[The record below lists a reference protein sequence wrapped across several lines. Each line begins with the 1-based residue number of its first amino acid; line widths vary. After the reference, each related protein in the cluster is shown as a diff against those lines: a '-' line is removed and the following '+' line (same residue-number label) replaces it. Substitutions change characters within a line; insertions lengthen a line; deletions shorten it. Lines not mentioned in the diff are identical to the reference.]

1 MSEKTQTTTITTTKL
16 PDIDTSFRLFD
27 FNIFDE
33 KREENNHDGDDG
45 DDGDDGNDGDYG
57 DGIAEKKYKKD
68 EKFTTIQMFGLNEK
82 GETCA
87 IFVRDYSPFFYIK
100 VGDEWTIP
108 QKSAFVSHLKDK
120 LGKYYQDSILDFE
133 SKLIKRKKLYGFD
146 AGKEHKFVLIKFK
159 NIATMNKVKNMWF
172 QMKKG
177 KQMLRRDGYYYSNT
191 KTEIYEANIPP
202 ILRFFHIHDISPSG
216 WIGFHSKHIKQVR
229 GGLKTTTCTYEYEIE
244 SKYIVPLNSK
254 ETIVPYKI
262 CSFDIEASS
271 SHGDFPIPVK
281 TYKKLATNMVD
292 ICGAVLRNMDGVGE
306 NRSDAN
312 AEAVRYERIEKLL
325 KKIVYTAFDHE
336 KDPHAD
342 VDRIYTKIKVGESR
356 LATLFGVWISY
367 HIPDIQ
373 SSENLQDLNT
383 IEKMFEKMSENANQG
398 DADGGDDAGDDDA
411 EGDDGDDG
419 NANDYEEDIVEVEA
433 TEMDEGEDFQDG
445 ADDNDDDDEADK
457 LMRVYAGNG
466 SAAPKKTSTPKS
478 APKTT
483 KKPKEQTPKEI
494 PKETPVHLLL
504 STSDKMDRETKINML
519 NVSLQEIFPPV
530 EGDKVTF
537 IGSTFLTYGNK
548 RPYLNHCIVLDTCD
562 TLKDE
567 VANSE
572 IQTCKTERE
581 LLLAW
586 TQIIQ
591 RENPDIIIGY
601 NIFGFDYEFMFRRS
615 LENSCETEFLAL
627 SRNKGEFCGTRD
639 YKTGKIGIK
648 ESSIVI
654 ASGQHDLRYIDMTG
668 RLQVDLYNY
677 FRRDF
682 NLTSYKLDYCAGY
695 FIGDGVKKIEHLPSG
710 NTKVTTS
717 NMMGLENGNY
727 IHFEES
733 SHSTDMYKEGEKFKV
748 LNVNPEER
756 SFEIEGRE
764 MPDMTKSVRWGLAK
778 DDVTPQDIFRM
789 TNEGPKERA
798 IIAKYC
804 IQDCNLVHHL
814 MNKIDVLTGYIEM
827 SKICSVPISFLVL
840 RGQSIKLTSF
850 IAKKCREKRTLMPV
864 LERSFGNESYEG
876 AICLPP
882 KCNLY
887 LDNPVACLDYS
898 SLYPSSMISE
908 NLSHD
913 SKVWTKEFDLA
924 GQLVRETGV
933 KDPSGNY
940 IYDNLSGYEY
950 VDVTYD
956 TYKWVPNSRGKAIKT
971 LNGKKI
977 CRFAQPKDGVKA
989 IMPDVLEELLAA
1001 RKATRKL
1008 AEATEDPFMANILD
1022 KRQLGYKVTANSLY
1036 GQCGAKTSTF
1046 YDVDI
1051 AASTTATGRK
1061 LLTYG
1066 KRVVEEVYGDAKV
1079 ESKKFGFVNTKAEYI
1094 YGDSVANYTPIYV
1107 RHTGQ
1112 EINIIQID
1120 ELAKRYGDENG
1131 WVYSKEEGK
1140 EGKEYCEMIPSMN
1153 IETWS
1158 DKGWTKLH
1166 RIIRH
1171 RLAPHKKMIRVLTHT
1186 GLVDV
1191 TDDHSLV
1198 DINGNEIS
1206 PKDVVCGTSLLH
1218 NKLPT
1223 KNDTHCVS
1231 NITIQEAQVMGFFF
1245 GDGSCGMYN
1254 CTSGKKKSWA
1264 LNNASLDMVDK
1275 YVTLCSMSYP
1285 NFKWKYLD
1293 TLESSGVYKIV
1304 PTSNKY
1310 GEIARFVEKYRKLMY
1325 NNKSKVIPNEIL
1337 FNTEEIRM
1345 AFWKGMYDAD
1355 GDKNINGCIRIDQK
1369 NQISAS
1375 HICWLA
1381 QSLGWNTSLNIRND
1395 KENIYRVTMT
1405 KLKQRK
1411 PETEV
1416 KKIHEISY
1424 PENEFV
1430 YDLTTENHHFAAGV
1444 GNMIVHNTDSVF
1456 FTFNLAT
1463 PDGTPIRGK
1472 DALEITIEFAKE
1484 VGHLATQFLKQPH
1497 AWVYEKTLMPFCLL
1511 SKKRYIGMLYEDK
1524 PEKPKRKSMGIVLK
1538 RRDNAPIVKDIYGG
1552 VIDILMKEQNV
1563 ETAIQFLRSS
1573 LQNLVDEKVP
1583 IDKLII
1589 SKSLRSGYKNPAQI
1603 AHKVLADRMGKRDP
1617 GNKPN
1622 VGDRIPFVY
1631 IQNPDKKALQG
1642 ERIEHPDYIMA
1653 NKIKPNYAFYITNQ
1667 IMKPLQQVFALVLEN
1682 IPSYKRH
1689 VPALRRSIETWN
1701 DKLLDGEDEEKIK
1714 KKITDLRNKEVKK
1727 ILFDDYL
1734 IEIDNA
1740 SKKNQSIMNFF
1751 KKNKNS

>member
-1 MSEKTQTTTITTTKL
+1 MTSTSEKEPTPTPPKY
-16 PDIDTSFRLFD
+16 DTSFRLLD

-33 KREENNHDGDDG
+33 KREKEEDADNEEEHERRNEEDDN
-45 DDGDDGNDGDYG
+45 DDHRG
-57 DGIAEKKYKKD
+57 EKKYKKD
-68 EKFTTIQMFGLNEK
+68 ERFTTIQMFGLNEK

-87 IFVRDYSPFFYIK
+87 IFVRDYQPFFYIK

-108 QKSAFVSHLKDK
+108 QKGAFITHLKEK
-120 LGKYYQDSILDFE
+120 LGKFYENSILDAD
-133 SKLIKRKKLYGFD
+133 SKLIRRKKLYGFD
-146 AGKEHKFVLIKFK
+146 GGKEHKFILIKFK
-159 NIATMNKVKNMWF
+159 NVATMNKVKNMWF
-172 QMKKG
+172 KNKGG
-177 KQMLRRDGYYYSNT
+177 KQILKKEGYIYFNT
-191 KTEIYEANIPP
+191 RTEIYEANIPP
-202 ILRFFHIHDISPSG
+202 VLRFFHVHDISPSG
-216 WIGFHSKHIKQVR
+216 WIGFDMKKAKQIR
-229 GGLKTTTCTYEYEIE
+229 GAVKTTTCNYEYEIA
-244 SKYIVPLNSK
+244 SSDIVPLNDK

-271 SHGDFPIPVK
+271 SHGDFPIPIK
-281 TYKKLATNMVD
+281 TYKKLATNIVD
-292 ICGAVLRNMDGVGE
+292 VCDAICRKSGVTTP
-306 NRSDAN
+306 
-312 AEAVRYERIEKLL
+312 AEAMDYITPALL
-325 KKIVYTAFDHE
+325 KQLIYTAFGHGQ
-336 KDPHAD
+336 PAHPD
-342 VDRIYTKIKVGESR
+342 VDRIYTKIKLSEQR
-356 LATLFGVWISY
+356 LATLFDVWVSL
-367 HIPDIQ
+367 HIPDLKMNEALKE
-373 SSENLQDLNT
+373 SNT
-383 IEKMFEKMSENANQG
+383 IEKMFEKVAENNKAAEEDGG
-398 DADGGDDAGDDDA
+398 DAEDGDGGDDGDNDNDA
-411 EGDDGDDG
+411 QEQYVDV
-419 NANDYEEDIVEVEA
+419 DIVENE
-433 TEMDEGEDFQDG
+433 
-445 ADDNDDDDEADK
+445 NDDDDYHGEDEEQGEDKEAHR
-457 LMRVYAGNG
+457 LMMAYAGISPA
-466 SAAPKKTSTPKS
+466 SASTSSTKPKKAT
-478 APKTT
+478 KTT
-483 KKPKEQTPKEI
+483 KATKPSPVQR
-494 PKETPVHLLL
+494 ETVIHLIT
-504 STSDKMDRETKINML
+504 STLDKIDRETKINKL
-519 NVSLQEIFPPV
+519 NLSLQEIFPQV

-537 IGSTFLTYGNK
+537 IGSTFLTYGEK

-562 TLKDE
+562 ALTNE

-586 TQIIQ
+586 TDIIQ

-601 NIFGFDYEFMFRRS
+601 NICGFDFEFMFRRS
-615 LENSCETEFLAL
+615 LENSCETEFLKL
-627 SRNKGEFCGTRD
+627 SRNKGEFCGARD
-639 YKTGKIGIK
+639 YTTGKICIK

-654 ASGQHDLRYIDMTG
+654 ASGQHDLRYIEMKG

-695 FIGDGVKKIEHLPSG
+695 FIGDGVKKFEHLPTG
-710 NTKVTTS
+710 NTKVLSS
-717 NMMGLENGNY
+717 NLMGLENGNY
-727 IHFEES
+727 VHFEES
-733 SHSTDMYKEGEKFKV
+733 SHSTDTYKDGAKFKV
-748 LNVNPEER
+748 MCVNAADK
-756 SFEIEGRE
+756 SFEIEGHE
-764 MPDMTKSVRWGLAK
+764 SPDMTKSVRWGLAK

-789 TNEGPKERA
+789 TNEGPAERA

-814 MNKIDVLTGYIEM
+814 MNKIDVMTGYIEM
-827 SKICSVPISFLVL
+827 AKICSVPISFLVL

-864 LERSFGNESYEG
+864 IERSFGNESYEG

-913 SKVWTKEFDLA
+913 SKVWTKEFDMA

-933 KDPSGNY
+933 KDASGNY
-940 IYDNLSGYEY
+940 IFDNMDGYEY

-956 TYKWVPNSRGKAIKT
+956 TYKWIPNQRGRAIKT
-971 LNGKKI
+971 LNGTKI

-989 IMPDVLEELLAA
+989 IMPTVLEELLAA

-1066 KRVVEEVYGDAKV
+1066 KRIVEEVYGDAKV

-1094 YGDSVANYTPIYV
+1094 YGDSVANYTPIYI
-1107 RHTGQ
+1107 RENGGQ
-1112 EINIIQID
+1112 MNIIKID
-1120 ELAKRYGDENG
+1120 ELVELYGDKAG
-1131 WVYSKEEGK
+1131 WIYSKEEGK
-1140 EGKEYCEMIPSMN
+1140 EGKEYCEMIPSSN

-1171 RLAPHKKMIRVLTHT
+1171 RLAPHKKMMRVLTHT

-1198 DINGNEIS
+1198 DINGKEIS
-1206 PKDVVCGTSLLH
+1206 PKDVVKNKTELLHFEHDTYKHRNDVRINMGNKVCVPESQYKAAIQWDKLNRFHGHTLSLDYNIEDGTSSYIIKISKDGKNSQQ
-1218 NKLPT
+1218 NKNL
-1223 KNDTHCVS
+1223 
-1231 NITIQEAQVMGFFF
+1231 
-1245 GDGSCGMYN
+1245 
-1254 CTSGKKKSWA
+1254 
-1264 LNNASLDMVDK
+1264 
-1275 YVTLCSMSYP
+1275 
-1285 NFKWKYLD
+1285 
-1293 TLESSGVYKIV
+1293 
-1304 PTSNKY
+1304 
-1310 GEIARFVEKYRKLMY
+1310 
-1325 NNKSKVIPNEIL
+1325 
-1337 FNTEEIRM
+1337 
-1345 AFWKGMYDAD
+1345 
-1355 GDKNINGCIRIDQK
+1355 
-1369 NQISAS
+1369 
-1375 HICWLA
+1375 
-1381 QSLGWNTSLNIRND
+1381 
-1395 KENIYRVTMT
+1395 
-1405 KLKQRK
+1405 
-1411 PETEV
+1411 V

-1424 PENEFV
+1424 PTDEYV
-1430 YDLTTENHHFAAGV
+1430 YDLTTENHHFAAGI

-1463 PDGTPIRGK
+1463 SDGTPIRGK

-1484 VGHLATQFLKQPH
+1484 VGNLATKFLKSPH

-1563 ETAIQFLRSS
+1563 ETAIKFLKTS
-1573 LQNLVDEKVP
+1573 LQNLVDEKVSM
-1583 IDKLII
+1583 DKLII

-1617 GNKPN
+1617 GNKPS

-1642 ERIEHPDYIMA
+1642 ERIEHPDFILA

-1667 IMKPLQQVFALVLEN
+1667 IMKPIQQVFALVLEN
-1682 IPSYKRH
+1682 IPSYKRQ
-1689 VPALRRSIETWN
+1689 VPGLKRTIDGWV
-1701 DKLLDGEDEEKIK
+1701 DKLKDESSDEKIR
-1714 KKITDLRNKEVKK
+1714 KKIADIRNKEVKK
-1727 ILFDDYL
+1727 ILFDEYL

-1740 SKKNQSIMNFF
+1740 TKGNQNIMSFF
-1751 KKNKNS
+1751 KKMQ

>member
-1 MSEKTQTTTITTTKL
+1 MVYINRTTIKVHNHYAANKNTMSTSDQTQSTTTIPKY
-16 PDIDTSFRLFD
+16 DTSFRLLD

-33 KREENNHDGDDG
+33 KREQEEDADTGADNEEESRRRNEDGGDDDDG
-45 DDGDDGNDGDYG
+45 DGANNGK
-57 DGIAEKKYKKD
+57 KKYKKD

-87 IFVRDYSPFFYIK
+87 IFVRDYQPFFYIK
-100 VGDEWTIP
+100 VGDEWSIP
-108 QKSAFVSHLKDK
+108 QKGAFISHLKEK
-120 LGKYYQDSILDFE
+120 VGRFYENSILDVE
-133 SKLIKRKKLYGFD
+133 SKLIRRKKLYGFD
-146 AGKEHKFVLIKFK
+146 GGKEHKFILIKFK
-159 NIATMNKVKNMWF
+159 NVATMNKVKNMWF
-172 QMKKG
+172 KNGKDG
-177 KQMLRRDGYYYSNT
+177 KQVLKRDGYPYFNT
-191 KTEIYEANIPP
+191 RTEIYESNIPP
-202 ILRFFHIHDISPSG
+202 ILRFFHVHDISPSG
-216 WIGFHSKHIKQVR
+216 WIGFEAKKAKQTR
-229 GGLKTTTCTYEYEIE
+229 GTLKTTTCTYEYEI
-244 SKYIVPLNSK
+244 SSTDIVPLNTK

-271 SHGDFPIPVK
+271 SHGDFPIPIK
-281 TYKKLATNMVD
+281 TYKKLATNIIDVCD
-292 ICGAVLRNMDGVGE
+292 AICRNAGVT
-306 NRSDAN
+306 SST
-312 AEAVRYERIEKLL
+312 EAMEHITPALL
-325 KKIVYTAFDHE
+325 KQLVYTAFGYGTPAHPDI
-336 KDPHAD
+336 
-342 VDRIYTKIKVGESR
+342 DRIYTKIKVSEQR
-356 LATLFGVWISY
+356 LATLFDVWVSF
-367 HIPDIQ
+367 HIPDIKMNEALNE
-373 SSENLQDLNT
+373 SNT
-383 IEKMFEKMSENANQG
+383 IEKMFEKIAESNKAHDEDDNGEDA
-398 DADGGDDAGDDDA
+398 DADGEDADIDIEEEYVDI
-411 EGDDGDDG
+411 EEKEDEEEEEEDKS
-419 NANDYEEDIVEVEA
+419 ANDL
-433 TEMDEGEDFQDG
+433 
-445 ADDNDDDDEADK
+445 
-457 LMRVYAGNG
+457 LMAYAGIK
-466 SAAPKKTSTPKS
+466 STKTEKT
-478 APKTT
+478 KTT
-483 KKPKEQTPKEI
+483 KATPLPPI
-494 PKETPVHLLL
+494 QKETVIHLI
-504 STSDKMDRETKINML
+504 TSPLDKIDRETKINKL
-519 NVSLQEIFPPV
+519 NISLQEILFPPV

-537 IGSTFLTYGNK
+537 IGSTFLTYGEK

-586 TQIIQ
+586 TDIIQ

-601 NIFGFDYEFMFRRS
+601 NICGFDFEFMFRRS
-615 LENSCETEFLAL
+615 LENSCENEFLKL
-627 SRNKGEFCGTRD
+627 SRNKGEFCGSRD
-639 YKTGKIGIK
+639 YNTGKIGIK

-654 ASGQHDLRYIDMTG
+654 ASGQHDLRYIEMKG
-668 RLQVDLYNY
+668 RLQIDLYNY

-695 FIGDGVKKIEHLPSG
+695 FIGDGVKKLEHLPSG
-710 NTKVTTS
+710 NTKIVSS
-717 NMMGLENGNY
+717 NLMGLENGNY

-733 SHSTDMYKEGEKFKV
+733 SHSTDTYKDGAKFKV
-748 LNVNPEER
+748 ANVNLAER
-756 SFEIEGRE
+756 TFEIEGHE

-789 TNEGPKERA
+789 TNEGPAERA

-814 MNKIDVLTGYIEM
+814 MNKIDVMTGYIEM
-827 SKICSVPISFLVL
+827 AKICSVPISFLVL

-864 LERSFGNESYEG
+864 IERSFGNESYEG

-924 GQLVRETGV
+924 GQLVRETGI

-940 IYDNLSGYEY
+940 IFDNMDGYEY

-956 TYKWVPNSRGKAIKT
+956 TYKWVPNQRGRAIKT
-971 LNGKKI
+971 LNGTKI
-977 CRFAQPKDGVKA
+977 CRFAQPKDGIKA
-989 IMPDVLEELLAA
+989 IMPTVLEELLAA

-1008 AEATEDPFMANILD
+1008 AEATDDPFMANILD

-1066 KRVVEEVYGDAKV
+1066 KRIVEEVYGDAKV

-1094 YGDSVANYTPIYV
+1094 YGDSVANYTPIYI
-1107 RHTGQ
+1107 RSNAGQ
-1112 EINIIQID
+1112 MNIIKID
-1120 ELAKRYGDENG
+1120 ELAQLYGDKNG

-1158 DKGWTKLH
+1158 DKGWTKLN

-1206 PKDVVCGTSLLH
+1206 PNDVVKNKTELLH
-1218 NKLPT
+1218 FEH
-1223 KNDTHCVS
+1223 DTYKHPDNVRI
-1231 NITIQEAQVMGFFF
+1231 NIGAKV
-1245 GDGSCGMYN
+1245 
-1254 CTSGKKKSWA
+1254 
-1264 LNNASLDMVDK
+1264 V
-1275 YVTLCSMSYP
+1275 
-1285 NFKWKYLD
+1285 
-1293 TLESSGVYKIV
+1293 V
-1304 PTSNKY
+1304 PTSQYKAALKWDELSRFHRHTLSLDYNIEDETSNYVIKVAKNANHETNKN
-1310 GEIARFVEKYRKLMY
+1310 L
-1325 NNKSKVIPNEIL
+1325 
-1337 FNTEEIRM
+1337 
-1345 AFWKGMYDAD
+1345 
-1355 GDKNINGCIRIDQK
+1355 
-1369 NQISAS
+1369 
-1375 HICWLA
+1375 
-1381 QSLGWNTSLNIRND
+1381 
-1395 KENIYRVTMT
+1395 
-1405 KLKQRK
+1405 
-1411 PETEV
+1411 V

-1424 PENEFV
+1424 PDGEYV
-1430 YDLTTENHHFAAGV
+1430 YDLTTENHHFAAGI
-1444 GNMIVHNTDSVF
+1444 GNIIVHNTDSVF

-1463 PDGTPIRGK
+1463 SDGIPIRGK

-1484 VGHLATQFLKQPH
+1484 VGNLATKFLKSPH

-1563 ETAIQFLRSS
+1563 ETAIKFLKAS

-1583 IDKLII
+1583 MDKLII

-1617 GNKPN
+1617 GNKPSI
-1622 VGDRIPFVY
+1622 GDRIPFVY

-1642 ERIEHPDYIMA
+1642 ERIEHPDYIQA

-1667 IMKPLQQVFALVLEN
+1667 IMKPIQQVFALVLEN
-1682 IPSYKRH
+1682 IPSYKRQI
-1689 VPALRRSIETWN
+1689 PGLKRSIDGWI
-1701 DKLLDGEDEEKIK
+1701 DKLKDESSDEKIR
-1714 KKITDLRNKEVKK
+1714 KKIADIRNKEVKK
-1727 ILFDDYL
+1727 ILFDEYL
-1734 IEIDNA
+1734 IEIDN
-1740 SKKNQSIMNFF
+1740 STKGNQNIMSFF
-1751 KKNKNS
+1751 NKA

>member
-1 MSEKTQTTTITTTKL
+1 MTSTSEKETTPKY
-16 PDIDTSFRLFD
+16 DTSFRLLD

-33 KREENNHDGDDG
+33 KREKEEDDDNEEEPRRRNEYDDNDDNGDHRG
-45 DDGDDGNDGDYG
+45 G
-57 DGIAEKKYKKD
+57 KKYKKD

-87 IFVRDYSPFFYIK
+87 IFVRDYQPFFYIK

-108 QKSAFVSHLKDK
+108 QKGAFITHLKEK
-120 LGKYYQDSILDFE
+120 VGKFYENSILDAD
-133 SKLIKRKKLYGFD
+133 SKLIRRKKLYGFD
-146 AGKEHKFVLIKFK
+146 GGKEHKFILIKFK
-159 NIATMNKVKNMWF
+159 NVATMNKVKNMWF
-172 QMKKG
+172 KNKGG
-177 KQMLRRDGYYYSNT
+177 KQILKKEGYIYFNT
-191 KTEIYEANIPP
+191 RTEIYESNIPP
-202 ILRFFHIHDISPSG
+202 VLRFFHVHDISPSG
-216 WIGFHSKHIKQVR
+216 WIGFEMKKAKQIR
-229 GGLKTTTCTYEYEIE
+229 GAVKTTTCNYEYEIA
-244 SKYIVPLNSK
+244 SSDIVPLNDK

-271 SHGDFPIPVK
+271 SHGDFPIPIK
-281 TYKKLATNMVD
+281 TYKKLATNIVD
-292 ICGAVLRNMDGVGE
+292 VCDAICRKYGATTP
-306 NRSDAN
+306 
-312 AEAVRYERIEKLL
+312 AEAMEHITPALL
-325 KKIVYTAFDHE
+325 KQLIYTAFGHGQ
-336 KDPHAD
+336 PAHPD
-342 VDRIYTKIKVGESR
+342 VDRIYTKIKLSEQR
-356 LATLFGVWISY
+356 LATLFDVWVSL
-367 HIPDIQ
+367 HIPDLKMNEALKE
-373 SSENLQDLNT
+373 SNT
-383 IEKMFEKMSENANQG
+383 IEKMFEKVAESNKAHDE
-398 DADGGDDAGDDDA
+398 DGGDAEDGEDA
-411 EGDDGDDG
+411 E
-419 NANDYEEDIVEVEA
+419 EEEYADVDVDIVENENDVDEYHG
-433 TEMDEGEDFQDG
+433 EGEEQGEEQGEDKEDK
-445 ADDNDDDDEADK
+445 EANR
-457 LMRVYAGNG
+457 LMMAYAGISPS
-466 SAAPKKTSTPKS
+466 SATTASSTKPKKAT
-478 APKTT
+478 KTT
-483 KKPKEQTPKEI
+483 KATKPPPVQR
-494 PKETPVHLLL
+494 ETVIHLIT
-504 STSDKMDRETKINML
+504 STLDKMDRETKINKL
-519 NVSLQEIFPPV
+519 NLSLQEIFPQV

-537 IGSTFLTYGNK
+537 IGSTFLTYGEK

-562 TLKDE
+562 ALTNE

-586 TQIIQ
+586 TDIIQ

-601 NIFGFDYEFMFRRS
+601 NICGFDFEFMFRRS
-615 LENSCETEFLAL
+615 LENSCENDFLKL
-627 SRNKGEFCGTRD
+627 SRNKGEFCGARD
-639 YKTGKIGIK
+639 YTTGKICIK

-654 ASGQHDLRYIDMTG
+654 ASGQHDLRYIEMKG

-695 FIGDGVKKIEHLPSG
+695 FIGDGVKKFEHLPTG
-710 NTKVTTS
+710 NTKVLSS
-717 NMMGLENGNY
+717 NLMGLENGNY
-727 IHFEES
+727 VHFEES
-733 SHSTDMYKEGEKFKV
+733 SHSTDTYKDGAKFKV
-748 LNVNPEER
+748 MCVNAADK
-756 SFEIEGRE
+756 SFEIEGHE
-764 MPDMTKSVRWGLAK
+764 SPDMTKSVRWGLAK

-789 TNEGPKERA
+789 TNEGPAERA

-814 MNKIDVLTGYIEM
+814 MNKIDVMTGYIEM
-827 SKICSVPISFLVL
+827 AKICSVPISFLVL

-864 LERSFGNESYEG
+864 IERSFGNESYEG

-933 KDPSGNY
+933 KDASGNY
-940 IYDNLSGYEY
+940 IFDNMDGYEY

-956 TYKWVPNSRGKAIKT
+956 TYKWIPNQRGRAIKT
-971 LNGKKI
+971 LNGTKI

-989 IMPDVLEELLAA
+989 IMPTVLEELLAA

-1066 KRVVEEVYGDAKV
+1066 KRIVEEVYGDAKV

-1094 YGDSVANYTPIYV
+1094 YGDSVANYTPIYI
-1107 RHTGQ
+1107 RENGGQ
-1112 EINIIQID
+1112 MNIIQID
-1120 ELAKRYGDENG
+1120 ELAELYGDAAG

-1140 EGKEYCEMIPSMN
+1140 EGKEYCEMIPSSN

-1171 RLAPHKKMIRVLTHT
+1171 RLAPHKKMMRVLTHT

-1198 DINGNEIS
+1198 DITGKEIS
-1206 PKDVVCGTSLLH
+1206 PKDVVKNKTELLH
-1218 NKLPT
+1218 FEHDTYKHRDDVRINVGNKV
-1223 KNDTHCVS
+1223 CVPES
-1231 NITIQEAQVMGFFF
+1231 QYKAAVQWDKLNRFHGHTLSLDYNIE
-1245 GDGSCGMYN
+1245 SE
-1254 CTSGKKKSWA
+1254 SGKS
-1264 LNNASLDMVDK
+1264 
-1275 YVTLCSMSYP
+1275 SYII
-1285 NFKWKYLD
+1285 
-1293 TLESSGVYKIV
+1293 KI
-1304 PTSNKY
+1304 SKDGNGKNSQRNKN
-1310 GEIARFVEKYRKLMY
+1310 L
-1325 NNKSKVIPNEIL
+1325 
-1337 FNTEEIRM
+1337 
-1345 AFWKGMYDAD
+1345 
-1355 GDKNINGCIRIDQK
+1355 
-1369 NQISAS
+1369 
-1375 HICWLA
+1375 
-1381 QSLGWNTSLNIRND
+1381 
-1395 KENIYRVTMT
+1395 
-1405 KLKQRK
+1405 
-1411 PETEV
+1411 V

-1424 PENEFV
+1424 PDGEYV
-1430 YDLTTENHHFAAGV
+1430 YDLTTENHHFAAGI

-1463 PDGTPIRGK
+1463 SDGIPIRGK

-1484 VGHLATQFLKQPH
+1484 VGNLATKFLKSPH

-1563 ETAIQFLRSS
+1563 ETAIKFLKTS
-1573 LQNLVDEKVP
+1573 LQNLVEEKVSM
-1583 IDKLII
+1583 DKLII

-1617 GNKPN
+1617 GNKPS

-1642 ERIEHPDYIMA
+1642 ERIEHPDFILA

-1667 IMKPLQQVFALVLEN
+1667 IMKPIQQVFALVLEN
-1682 IPSYKRH
+1682 IPSYKRQ
-1689 VPALRRSIETWN
+1689 VPGLKRTIDGWV
-1701 DKLLDGEDEEKIK
+1701 DKLKDESSDEKIR
-1714 KKITDLRNKEVKK
+1714 KKIADIRNKEVKK
-1727 ILFDDYL
+1727 ILFDEYL

-1740 SKKNQSIMNFF
+1740 TKGNQNIMSFF
-1751 KKNKNS
+1751 KKV

>member
-1 MSEKTQTTTITTTKL
+1 MTSTSEKETTPKY
-16 PDIDTSFRLFD
+16 DVSFRLLD

-33 KREENNHDGDDG
+33 KREKEEDGDGGGNEEEPWRRNEEADN
-45 DDGDDGNDGDYG
+45 DDDRG
-57 DGIAEKKYKKD
+57 EKKYKKD

-87 IFVRDYSPFFYIK
+87 IFVRDYQPFFYIK

-108 QKSAFVSHLKDK
+108 QKGAFITHLKEK
-120 LGKYYQDSILDFE
+120 IGKFYENSILDAD

-146 AGKEHKFVLIKFK
+146 GGKEHKFILIKFK
-159 NIATMNKVKNMWF
+159 NVATMNKVKNMWF
-172 QMKKG
+172 KFGKDG
-177 KQMLRRDGYYYSNT
+177 KQLLKREGYPYFNT
-191 KTEIYEANIPP
+191 RTEIYEANIPP
-202 ILRFFHIHDISPSG
+202 ILRFFHVHDISPSG
-216 WIGFHSKHIKQVR
+216 WIGFEAKKAKQIR
-229 GGLKTTTCTYEYEIE
+229 GAAKTTTCTYEYELA
-244 SKYIVPLNSK
+244 SSDVVPLNNK

-271 SHGDFPIPVK
+271 SHGDFPIPIK
-281 TYKKLATNMVD
+281 TYKKLATNIVD
-292 ICGAVLRNMDGVGE
+292 VCDAICRKSGATTP
-306 NRSDAN
+306 
-312 AEAVRYERIEKLL
+312 AEAMEHITPALL
-325 KKIVYTAFDHE
+325 KQLIYTAFGYGAPAHSDI
-336 KDPHAD
+336 
-342 VDRIYTKIKVGESR
+342 DRIYTKIKLSEQR
-356 LATLFGVWISY
+356 LATLFDVWVSL
-367 HIPDIQ
+367 HIPDLKMNEALKE
-373 SSENLQDLNT
+373 SNT
-383 IEKMFEKMSENANQG
+383 IEKMFEKVAESNKAHDE
-398 DADGGDDAGDDDA
+398 DADAEYVDMDDEDNGNDDEEQYVDVDIV
-411 EGDDGDDG
+411 ENDDDGDIGD
-419 NANDYEEDIVEVEA
+419 NEKEENEENKEKEKQKEDKEANR
-433 TEMDEGEDFQDG
+433 
-445 ADDNDDDDEADK
+445 
-457 LMRVYAGNG
+457 LMMAYAGISSSSASSAKPKKATK
-466 SAAPKKTSTPKS
+466 SAAKQP
-478 APKTT
+478 
-483 KKPKEQTPKEI
+483 QVQ
-494 PKETPVHLLL
+494 KETVIHLI
-504 STSDKMDRETKINML
+504 TSPLDKIDRETKINKL
-519 NVSLQEIFPPV
+519 NISLQEIFPQV

-537 IGSTFLTYGNK
+537 IGSTFLTYGEK
-548 RPYLNHCIVLDTCD
+548 RPYLNHCVVLDTCD
-562 TLKDE
+562 ALTNE

-586 TQIIQ
+586 TDIIQ

-601 NIFGFDYEFMFRRS
+601 NICGFDFEFMFRRS
-615 LENSCETEFLAL
+615 LENSCENEFLKL
-627 SRNKGEFCGTRD
+627 SRNKGEFCGSRD
-639 YKTGKIGIK
+639 YNTGKICIK

-654 ASGQHDLRYIDMTG
+654 ASGQHDLRYIDMKG
-668 RLQVDLYNY
+668 RLQIDLYNY

-695 FIGDGVKKIEHLPSG
+695 FIGDGVKKLDHLPSG
-710 NTKVTTS
+710 NTKVTSS
-717 NMMGLENGNY
+717 NLMGLENGNY
-727 IHFEES
+727 VHFEES
-733 SHSTDMYKEGEKFKV
+733 SHSTDTYKDGAKFKV
-748 LNVNPEER
+748 TSVNAADKT
-756 SFEIEGRE
+756 FEIEGHE
-764 MPDMTKSVRWGLAK
+764 SPDMTKSVRWGLAK

-789 TNEGPKERA
+789 TNEGPAERA

-814 MNKIDVLTGYIEM
+814 MNKIDVMTGYIEM
-827 SKICSVPISFLVL
+827 AKICSVPISFLVL

-864 LERSFGNESYEG
+864 IEKSFGNESYEG

-908 NLSHD
+908 NLSQD

-924 GQLVRETGV
+924 GQLVRETGI

-940 IYDNLSGYEY
+940 IYDNMSGYEY

-956 TYKWVPNSRGKAIKT
+956 TYKWVSNQRGRAIKT
-971 LNGKKI
+971 LNGTKI

-989 IMPDVLEELLAA
+989 IMPTVLEELLAA

-1066 KRVVEEVYGDAKV
+1066 KRIVEEVYGDAKV

-1094 YGDSVANYTPIYV
+1094 YGDSVANYTPIYI
-1107 RHTGQ
+1107 RENGGQ
-1112 EINIIQID
+1112 MNIIKID
-1120 ELAKRYGDENG
+1120 ELVELYGDAAG

-1140 EGKEYCEMIPSMN
+1140 EGKEYCEMIPSSN

-1171 RLAPHKKMIRVLTHT
+1171 RLAPHKKMMRVLTHT

-1198 DINGNEIS
+1198 DITGKEIS
-1206 PKDVVCGTSLLH
+1206 PKDVVKNKTELLH
-1218 NKLPT
+1218 FEHDTYKHRDDIRINMGNKV
-1223 KNDTHCVS
+1223 CVPES
-1231 NITIQEAQVMGFFF
+1231 QYKAAVQW
-1245 GDGSCGMYN
+1245 D
-1254 CTSGKKKSWA
+1254 K
-1264 LNNASLDMVDK
+1264 LNRFHGHTLSLD
-1275 YVTLCSMSYP
+1275 Y
-1285 NFKWKYLD
+1285 NI
-1293 TLESSGVYKIV
+1293 ESETGKSCYIIKI
-1304 PTSNKY
+1304 SKDGNGKNSEKNKN
-1310 GEIARFVEKYRKLMY
+1310 L
-1325 NNKSKVIPNEIL
+1325 
-1337 FNTEEIRM
+1337 
-1345 AFWKGMYDAD
+1345 
-1355 GDKNINGCIRIDQK
+1355 
-1369 NQISAS
+1369 
-1375 HICWLA
+1375 
-1381 QSLGWNTSLNIRND
+1381 
-1395 KENIYRVTMT
+1395 
-1405 KLKQRK
+1405 
-1411 PETEV
+1411 V

-1424 PENEFV
+1424 PDGEYV
-1430 YDLTTENHHFAAGV
+1430 YDLTTENHHFAAGI

-1463 PDGTPIRGK
+1463 SDGKPIRGK

-1484 VGHLATQFLKQPH
+1484 VGNLATKFLKSPH

-1563 ETAIQFLRSS
+1563 ETAIKFLKSS

-1583 IDKLII
+1583 MDKLII

-1617 GNKPN
+1617 GNKPS

-1642 ERIEHPDYIMA
+1642 ERIEHPDFILA

-1667 IMKPLQQVFALVLEN
+1667 IMKPIQQVFALVLEN
-1682 IPSYKRH
+1682 IPSYKRQ
-1689 VPALRRSIETWN
+1689 VPGLRRTIDGWI
-1701 DKLLDGEDEEKIK
+1701 DKMKDESTDEKIK
-1714 KKITDLRNKEVKK
+1714 KKIADIRNKEVKK
-1727 ILFDDYL
+1727 ILFDEYL
-1734 IEIDNA
+1734 IEIDN
-1740 SKKNQSIMNFF
+1740 STKGNQNIMSFF
-1751 KKNKNS
+1751 KKV

>member
-1 MSEKTQTTTITTTKL
+1 MTSTTTQVQTQPPKY
-16 PDIDTSFRLFD
+16 DTSFRLID

-33 KREENNHDGDDG
+33 KREQEEDQDDG
-45 DDGDDGNDGDYG
+45 GADNEDESSHRRNNDDAGGDNGQ
-57 DGIAEKKYKKD
+57 KKYKKD

-82 GETCA
+82 GKTCT
-87 IFVRDYSPFFYIK
+87 IFVRDYQPFFYIK

-108 QKSAFVSHLKDK
+108 QKAAFISHLKEK
-120 LGKYYQDSILDFE
+120 VGRFYENSIMDID

-146 AGKEHKFVLIKFK
+146 GVKEHKFILIKFK
-159 NIATMNKVKNMWF
+159 NVATMNKVKNMWF
-172 QMKKG
+172 KNGKDG
-177 KQMLRRDGYYYSNT
+177 KQVLKRDGYIYFNT
-191 KTEIYEANIPP
+191 KTEIYESNIPP
-202 ILRFFHIHDISPSG
+202 VLRFFHIHDISPSG
-216 WIGFHSKHIKQVR
+216 WIGFEAKKAKQIR
-229 GGLKTTTCTYEYEIE
+229 GATKTTTCNYEYELA
-244 SKYIVPLNSK
+244 STDIVPLNSK

-271 SHGDFPIPVK
+271 SHGDFPIPIK
-281 TYKKLATNMVD
+281 TYKKLATNIVD
-292 ICGAVLRNMDGVGE
+292 VCDTVRRNAGATT
-306 NRSDAN
+306 S
-312 AEAVRYERIEKLL
+312 AEAMEYITPALL
-325 KKIVYTAFDHE
+325 KQLIYTAFGYVTPAHPDI
-336 KDPHAD
+336 
-342 VDRIYTKIKVGESR
+342 DRVYTKIKVSEQR
-356 LATLFGVWISY
+356 LATLFDVWVSL
-367 HIPDIQ
+367 HIPDIKMNEALKE
-373 SSENLQDLNT
+373 SNT
-383 IEKMFEKMSENANQG
+383 IEKMFEKVAESNKAHEEDG
-398 DADGGDDAGDDDA
+398 DADDGDADVDGDA
-411 EGDDGDDG
+411 EDADI
-419 NANDYEEDIVEVEA
+419 EEKYVDIEEH
-433 TEMDEGEDFQDG
+433 
-445 ADDNDDDDEADK
+445 DDDDDGCDNECDNEEDK
-457 LMRVYAGNG
+457 KATSLLMAYAGV
-466 SAAPKKTSTPKS
+466 KS
-478 APKTT
+478 AYPSKATKTT
-483 KKPKEQTPKEI
+483 KVASMAPLTPVQ
-494 PKETPVHLLL
+494 KETVIHLIT
-504 STSDKMDRETKINML
+504 SPSDKMDRETKINKL
-519 NVSLQEIFPPV
+519 NISLQEIFPPV

-537 IGSTFLTYGNK
+537 IGSTFLTYGEK
-548 RPYLNHCIVLDTCD
+548 RPYLNHCIILDTCD

-586 TQIIQ
+586 TDIIQ

-601 NIFGFDYEFMFRRS
+601 NICGFDFEFMFRRS
-615 LENSCETEFLAL
+615 LENSCENEFLRL
-627 SRNKGEFCGTRD
+627 SRNKGEFCGSRD
-639 YKTGKIGIK
+639 YNTGKIGIK

-654 ASGQHDLRYIDMTG
+654 ASGQHDLHYIEMKG
-668 RLQVDLYNY
+668 RLQIDLYNY

-695 FIGDGVKKIEHLPSG
+695 FIGDGVKKLEHLPSG
-710 NTKVTTS
+710 NTKIVSS
-717 NMMGLENGNY
+717 NLIGLENGNY

-733 SHSTDMYKEGEKFKV
+733 SHSTDTYKDGAKFKV
-748 LNVNPEER
+748 ANVNLADKT
-756 SFEIEGRE
+756 FEIEGHE

-789 TNEGPKERA
+789 TNEGPAERA

-814 MNKIDVLTGYIEM
+814 MNKIDVMTGYIEM
-827 SKICSVPISFLVL
+827 AKICSVPISFLVL

-864 LERSFGNESYEG
+864 IERSFGNESYEG

-924 GQLVRETGV
+924 GQLVRETGI

-940 IYDNLSGYEY
+940 IYDNMNGYEY

-956 TYKWVPNSRGKAIKT
+956 TYKWVPNQRGRAIKT
-971 LNGKKI
+971 LNGTKI
-977 CRFAQPKDGVKA
+977 CRFAQPRDGIKA
-989 IMPDVLEELLAA
+989 IMPTVLEELLAA

-1008 AEATEDPFMANILD
+1008 AEATDDPFMANILD

-1066 KRVVEEVYGDAKV
+1066 KRIVEEVYGDAKV

-1094 YGDSVANYTPIYV
+1094 YGDSVANYTPIYI
-1107 RHTGQ
+1107 RSNAGQ
-1112 EINIIQID
+1112 MNIIKID
-1120 ELAKRYGDENG
+1120 ELAQLYGDKNG

-1158 DKGWTKLH
+1158 DKGWTKLN

-1206 PKDVVCGTSLLH
+1206 PKDVVKNKTELLH
-1218 NKLPT
+1218 FEHDTYKHDNVRINLGAKVTIPLSQYKAALEWDKLRRFHGHT
-1223 KNDTHCVS
+1223 
-1231 NITIQEAQVMGFFF
+1231 
-1245 GDGSCGMYN
+1245 
-1254 CTSGKKKSWA
+1254 
-1264 LNNASLDMVDK
+1264 LSLDYNIED
-1275 YVTLCSMSYP
+1275 
-1285 NFKWKYLD
+1285 
-1293 TLESSGVYKIV
+1293 E
-1304 PTSNKY
+1304 TSNYIIKV
-1310 GEIARFVEKYRKLMY
+1310 AK
-1325 NNKSKVIPNEIL
+1325 NKNE
-1337 FNTEEIRM
+1337 NENM
-1345 AFWKGMYDAD
+1345 N
-1355 GDKNINGCIRIDQK
+1355 KN
-1369 NQISAS
+1369 
-1375 HICWLA
+1375 L
-1381 QSLGWNTSLNIRND
+1381 
-1395 KENIYRVTMT
+1395 
-1405 KLKQRK
+1405 
-1411 PETEV
+1411 V
-1416 KKIHEISY
+1416 KKIHEILY
-1424 PENEFV
+1424 PDGEYV
-1430 YDLTTENHHFAAGV
+1430 YDLTTENHHFAAGI
-1444 GNMIVHNTDSVF
+1444 GNIIVHNTDSVF

-1463 PDGTPIRGK
+1463 SDGIPIRGK

-1484 VGHLATQFLKQPH
+1484 VGNLATKFLKSPH

-1563 ETAIQFLRSS
+1563 ETAIKFLKAS

-1583 IDKLII
+1583 MDKLII

-1617 GNKPN
+1617 GNKPSI
-1622 VGDRIPFVY
+1622 GDRIPFVY

-1642 ERIEHPDYIMA
+1642 ERIEHPDYIQA

-1667 IMKPLQQVFALVLEN
+1667 IMKPIQQVFALVLEN
-1682 IPSYKRH
+1682 IPSYKRQ
-1689 VPALRRSIETWN
+1689 VPGLKRSIDGWI
-1701 DKLLDGEDEEKIK
+1701 DKLKDESSDEKIR
-1714 KKITDLRNKEVKK
+1714 KKIADIRNKEVKK
-1727 ILFDDYL
+1727 ILFDEYL
-1734 IEIDNA
+1734 IEIDN
-1740 SKKNQSIMNFF
+1740 STKGNQNIMSFF
-1751 KKNKNS
+1751 KKV

>member
-1 MSEKTQTTTITTTKL
+1 MSSTSVQAQAPKY
-16 PDIDTSFRLFD
+16 DVSFRLLD

-33 KREENNHDGDDG
+33 KREKEEDLDDQ
-45 DDGDDGNDGDYG
+45 DDSGLPNKEDEDHG
-57 DGIAEKKYKKD
+57 EKKYKKD
-68 EKFTTIQMFGLNEK
+68 EKLTTIQMFGLNEK

-87 IFVRDYSPFFYIK
+87 IFVRDYQPFFYIK

-108 QKSAFVSHLKDK
+108 QKGAFISHLKEK
-120 LGKYYQDSILDFE
+120 VGKFYENSILDTE

-146 AGKEHKFVLIKFK
+146 GGKEHKFILIKFK
-159 NIATMNKVKNMWF
+159 NVATMNKVKNMWF
-172 QMKKG
+172 KFGKDG
-177 KQMLRRDGYYYSNT
+177 KQLLRREGYPYFNT
-191 KTEIYEANIPP
+191 RTEIYEANIPP
-202 ILRFFHIHDISPSG
+202 ILRFFHVHDISPSG
-216 WIGFHSKHIKQVR
+216 WIGFEAKKAKQTR
-229 GGLKTTTCTYEYEIE
+229 GALKTTTCTYEYEIA
-244 SKYIVPLNSK
+244 SLDIVPLNSK
-254 ETIVPYKI
+254 ETVVPYKI

-271 SHGDFPIPVK
+271 SHGDFPIPIK
-281 TYKKLATNMVD
+281 TYKKLATNIVD
-292 ICGAVLRNMDGVGE
+292 VCDAICRKSGATT
-306 NRSDAN
+306 ST
-312 AEAVRYERIEKLL
+312 EAMEYITPSLL
-325 KKIVYTAFDHE
+325 KQLLYTAFGYGAPAHPDI
-336 KDPHAD
+336 
-342 VDRIYTKIKVGESR
+342 DRIYTKIKVSEQR
-356 LATLFGVWISY
+356 LASLFEVWVSL
-367 HIPDIQ
+367 HIPDIKMNEALKE
-373 SSENLQDLNT
+373 SNT
-383 IEKMFEKMSENANQG
+383 IEKMFEKVAESNKAHDEDDNG
-398 DADGGDDAGDDDA
+398 EDVEADDGEDGN
-411 EGDDGDDG
+411 EGEEEYVDIEEREEDGDDG
-419 NANDYEEDIVEVEA
+419 ED
-433 TEMDEGEDFQDG
+433 GEDGETEKDK
-445 ADDNDDDDEADK
+445 EANR
-457 LMRVYAGNG
+457 LMMAYAGVKSPS
-466 SAAPKKTSTPKS
+466 SASSAKPKKATNAAKQP
-478 APKTT
+478 PV
-483 KKPKEQTPKEI
+483 Q
-494 PKETPVHLLL
+494 KETVIHLI
-504 STSDKMDRETKINML
+504 TSPLDKMDRETKINKL

-537 IGSTFLTYGNK
+537 IGSTFLTYGEK
-548 RPYLNHCIVLDTCD
+548 RPYLNHCVVLDTCNS
-562 TLKDE
+562 LKDE

-586 TQIIQ
+586 TDIIQ

-601 NIFGFDYEFMFRRS
+601 NICGFDFEFMFRRS
-615 LENSCETEFLAL
+615 LENSCENEFLKL
-627 SRNKGEFCGTRD
+627 SRNKGEFCGARD
-639 YKTGKIGIK
+639 YNTGKICIK

-654 ASGQHDLRYIDMTG
+654 ASGQHDLRYIDMKG
-668 RLQVDLYNY
+668 RLQIDLYNY

-695 FIGDGVKKIEHLPSG
+695 FIGDGVKKLEHLPSG
-710 NTKVTTS
+710 NTRIFSS
-717 NMMGLENGNY
+717 NLMGLENGNY

-733 SHSTDMYKEGEKFKV
+733 SHSTDTYKDGAKFKV
-748 LNVNPEER
+748 TNVNLVDK
-756 SFEIEGRE
+756 SFEVEGHE
-764 MPDMTKSVRWGLAK
+764 SPDMTKSVRWGLAK

-789 TNEGPKERA
+789 TNEGPAERA

-814 MNKIDVLTGYIEM
+814 MNKIDVMTGYIEM
-827 SKICSVPISFLVL
+827 AKICSVPISFLVL

-864 LERSFGNESYEG
+864 IERSFGNESYEG

-924 GQLVRETGV
+924 GQLERETGI

-940 IYDNLSGYEY
+940 IYDNMDGYEY

-956 TYKWVPNSRGKAIKT
+956 TYKWVKNQRGRAIKT
-971 LNGKKI
+971 LNGTKI
-977 CRFAQPKDGVKA
+977 CRFAQPRDGVKA
-989 IMPDVLEELLAA
+989 IMPTVLEELLAA

-1008 AEATEDPFMANILD
+1008 AEATDDPFMANILD

-1066 KRVVEEVYGDAKV
+1066 KRIVEEVYGDAKV

-1094 YGDSVANYTPIYV
+1094 YGDSVANYTPIYI
-1107 RHTGQ
+1107 RENGGQ
-1112 EINIIQID
+1112 LNIIQID
-1120 ELAKRYGDENG
+1120 ELVELYGDTAG

-1140 EGKEYCEMIPSMN
+1140 EGKEYCEMIPSSN

-1198 DINGNEIS
+1198 DINGKEIS
-1206 PKDVVCGTSLLH
+1206 PKDVVTNKTELLHFEHDIYKHRDDVRINLGAKVVIPTSQYKAAIQWDKLNRFHGHTLSLDYDIEDGTSSYIIKISKDGKNSQQ
-1218 NKLPT
+1218 NKNL
-1223 KNDTHCVS
+1223 
-1231 NITIQEAQVMGFFF
+1231 
-1245 GDGSCGMYN
+1245 
-1254 CTSGKKKSWA
+1254 
-1264 LNNASLDMVDK
+1264 
-1275 YVTLCSMSYP
+1275 
-1285 NFKWKYLD
+1285 
-1293 TLESSGVYKIV
+1293 
-1304 PTSNKY
+1304 
-1310 GEIARFVEKYRKLMY
+1310 
-1325 NNKSKVIPNEIL
+1325 
-1337 FNTEEIRM
+1337 
-1345 AFWKGMYDAD
+1345 
-1355 GDKNINGCIRIDQK
+1355 
-1369 NQISAS
+1369 
-1375 HICWLA
+1375 
-1381 QSLGWNTSLNIRND
+1381 
-1395 KENIYRVTMT
+1395 
-1405 KLKQRK
+1405 
-1411 PETEV
+1411 V

-1424 PENEFV
+1424 PDGEYV
-1430 YDLTTENHHFAAGV
+1430 YDLTTENHHFAAGI
-1444 GNMIVHNTDSVF
+1444 GNIIVHNTDSVF

-1463 PDGTPIRGK
+1463 SDGIPIRGK

-1484 VGHLATQFLKQPH
+1484 VGNLATKFLKSPH

-1563 ETAIQFLRSS
+1563 ETAIKFLKTS

-1583 IDKLII
+1583 MDKLII

-1617 GNKPN
+1617 GNKPSI
-1622 VGDRIPFVY
+1622 GDRIPFVY

-1642 ERIEHPDYIMA
+1642 ERIEHPDYIIA

-1667 IMKPLQQVFALVLEN
+1667 IMKPIQQVFALVLEN
-1682 IPSYKRH
+1682 IPSYKRQ
-1689 VPALRRSIETWN
+1689 VPGLKRTIDGWI
-1701 DKLLDGEDEEKIK
+1701 DKLKDESSDEKIR
-1714 KKITDLRNKEVKK
+1714 KKIADVRNKEVKK

-1734 IEIDNA
+1734 IEIDN
-1740 SKKNQSIMNFF
+1740 STKGNQNIMSFF
-1751 KKNKNS
+1751 KKV

>member
-1 MSEKTQTTTITTTKL
+1 MTTKESESVQSVKETT
-16 PDIDTSFRLFD
+16 PKYDTSFRLLD

-33 KREENNHDGDDG
+33 KRNEEEDEDADNEEDSREKRG
-45 DDGDDGNDGDYG
+45 GNDDAG
-57 DGIAEKKYKKD
+57 AKKYKKD

-87 IFVRDYSPFFYIK
+87 IFVRDYQPFFYIK

-108 QKSAFVSHLKDK
+108 QKAAFISHLKEK
-120 LGKYYQDSILDFE
+120 LGKFYENSILDVE

-146 AGKEHKFVLIKFK
+146 GGKEHKFILIKFK
-159 NIATMNKVKNMWF
+159 NVATMNKVKNMWF
-172 QMKKG
+172 KFGKDG
-177 KQMLRRDGYYYSNT
+177 KQLLRREGYPYFNT
-191 KTEIYEANIPP
+191 RTEIYEANIPP

-216 WIGFHSKHIKQVR
+216 WIGFEAKKTKKAY
-229 GGLKTTTCTYEYEIE
+229 GGLKTTTCKYEYEIAATD
-244 SKYIVPLNSK
+244 IVPLNNK

-271 SHGDFPIPVK
+271 SHGDFPIPIK
-281 TYKKLATNMVD
+281 TYKKLATNIVD
-292 ICGAVLRNMDGVGE
+292 VCDAICRNKGVKS
-306 NRSDAN
+306 SD
-312 AEAVRYERIEKLL
+312 EAMEHITPALL
-325 KKIVYTAFDHE
+325 KQLIFTAFGYGAPTHPDI
-336 KDPHAD
+336 
-342 VDRIYTKIKVGESR
+342 DRIYTKIKVSEQR
-356 LATLFGVWISY
+356 LATLFDVWMSL
-367 HIPDIQ
+367 HIPDLNMNEALNE
-373 SSENLQDLNT
+373 SNT
-383 IEKMFEKMSENANQG
+383 IEKIFEKVDEINKA
-398 DADGGDDAGDDDA
+398 
-411 EGDDGDDG
+411 
-419 NANDYEEDIVEVEA
+419 YEEDGDAEDGEDAEEEEYVDVDVDIVENEN
-433 TEMDEGEDFQDG
+433 DDYRGEDEDEENMENMENKENEKQKKDK
-445 ADDNDDDDEADK
+445 DDKEANRLIMK
-457 LMRVYAGNG
+457 YAGISPS
-466 SAAPKKTSTPKS
+466 SASSASSTKPKK
-478 APKTT
+478 AT
-483 KKPKEQTPKEI
+483 KAAKQPLPIE
-494 PKETPVHLLL
+494 KETVIHLL
-504 STSDKMDRETKINML
+504 TSLLDKMDRETKINL
-519 NVSLQEIFPPV
+519 LTLSFQAKIEYDELFPPV

-537 IGSTFLTYGNK
+537 IGSTFLTYGEK
-548 RPYLNHCIVLDTCD
+548 RPYLNHCIVIDTCD
-562 TLKDE
+562 ALTNE

-586 TQIIQ
+586 TDIIQ

-601 NIFGFDYEFMFRRS
+601 NICGFDFEFMFRRS
-615 LENSCETEFLAL
+615 LENSCENDFLML
-627 SRNKGEFCGTRD
+627 SRNKGEFCGSRD
-639 YKTGKIGIK
+639 YTTGKICIK

-654 ASGQHDLRYIDMTG
+654 ASGQHDLRYIDMKG
-668 RLQVDLYNY
+668 RLQIDLYNY

-695 FIGDGVKKIEHLPSG
+695 FIGDSVKKLEHLPTG
-710 NTKVTTS
+710 NTKVTSS
-717 NMMGLENGNY
+717 NLMGLENGSNV
-727 IHFEES
+727 HFEES
-733 SHSTDMYKEGEKFKV
+733 SHSTDTYKDGAKFKV
-748 LNVNPEER
+748 SSVNAADKT
-756 SFEIEGRE
+756 FEIEGHE
-764 MPDMTKSVRWGLAK
+764 EPDMTKSVRWGLAK

-789 TNEGPKERA
+789 TNEGPAERA

-814 MNKIDVLTGYIEM
+814 MNKIDVMTGYIEM
-827 SKICSVPISFLVL
+827 AKICSVPISFLVL

-864 LERSFGNESYEG
+864 IERSFGNESYEG

-908 NLSHD
+908 NLSQD

-924 GQLVRETGV
+924 GQLVCETGV

-940 IYDNLSGYEY
+940 IYDNLPGYEY

-956 TYKWVPNSRGKAIKT
+956 TYKWVKNQRGRAIKT
-971 LNGKKI
+971 LNGTKI

-989 IMPDVLEELLAA
+989 IMPTVLEELLAA

-1066 KRVVEEVYGDAKV
+1066 KRIVEEVYGDAKV

-1094 YGDSVANYTPIYV
+1094 YGDSVANYTPIYI
-1107 RHTGQ
+1107 RENGGQ
-1112 EINIIQID
+1112 MNIIKID
-1120 ELAKRYGDENG
+1120 ELVELYGDAAG
-1131 WVYSKEEGK
+1131 WIYSKEEGK
-1140 EGKEYCEMIPSMN
+1140 EGKEYCEMIPSSN

-1171 RLAPHKKMIRVLTHT
+1171 RLAPHKKMMRVLTHT

-1198 DINGNEIS
+1198 DITGKEIS
-1206 PKDVVCGTSLLH
+1206 PKDVKCGTSLLH
-1218 NKLPT
+1218 NNLPINT
-1223 KNDTHCVS
+1223 SYCKS
-1231 NITIQEAQVMGFFF
+1231 NITVEEAQVMGFFF

-1254 CTSGKKKSWA
+1254 CASGKKKSWA
-1264 LNNASLDMVDK
+1264 LNNASLDIINK
-1275 YVTLCSMSYP
+1275 YVTLCSISYP
-1285 NFKWKYLD
+1285 NFKWKYLNTID
-1293 TLESSGVYKIV
+1293 SSGVYKIV
-1304 PTSNKY
+1304 PSTDTY
-1310 GEIARFVEKYRKLMY
+1310 GDIARFVEKYRKLMY
-1325 NNKSKVIPNEIL
+1325 NNKAKIIPHEIL
-1337 FNTEEIRM
+1337 FNTQEIRM
-1345 AFWKGMYDAD
+1345 AFWNGMYDAD
-1355 GDKNINGCIRIDQK
+1355 GDKDANGYIRIDQK
-1369 NQISAS
+1369 NQISAAN
-1375 HICWLA
+1375 ICWLA
-1381 QSLGWNTSLNIRND
+1381 QSLGWKTSLNTRTD

-1405 KLKQRK
+1405 KLLQRK
-1411 PETEV
+1411 PATEV

-1424 PENEFV
+1424 PDGEYV
-1430 YDLTTENHHFAAGV
+1430 YDLTTENHHFAAGI

-1463 PDGTPIRGK
+1463 SDGTPIRGK

-1484 VGHLATQFLKQPH
+1484 VGHLATKFLKSPH

-1563 ETAIQFLRSS
+1563 ETAIQFLKTS

-1583 IDKLII
+1583 MDKLII

-1617 GNKPN
+1617 GNKPS

-1642 ERIEHPDYIMA
+1642 ERIEHPDYIVA

-1667 IMKPLQQVFALVLEN
+1667 IMKPIQQVFALVLEN
-1682 IPSYKRH
+1682 IPSYKRQ
-1689 VPALRRSIETWN
+1689 VPGLKRTIDGWV
-1701 DKLLDGEDEEKIK
+1701 DKLKDESSDEKIK
-1714 KKITDLRNKEVKK
+1714 KKIADIRNKEVKK
-1727 ILFDDYL
+1727 ILFDEYL
-1734 IEIDNA
+1734 IEIDN
-1740 SKKNQSIMNFF
+1740 STKGNQNIMSFF
-1751 KKNKNS
+1751 KKM

>member
-1 MSEKTQTTTITTTKL
+1 MSTPISA
-16 PDIDTSFRLFD
+16 PNHDVSFRLLD

-33 KREENNHDGDDG
+33 KRDDNEDADGEGG
-45 DDGDDGNDGDYG
+45 DSGDS
-57 DGIAEKKYKKD
+57 AKKYKKD

-87 IFVRDYSPFFYIK
+87 IFVRDYQPFFYIK
-100 VGDEWTIP
+100 VGDEWSIP
-108 QKSAFVSHLKDK
+108 QKSAFISHLKEK
-120 LGKYYQDSILDFE
+120 VGKFYQESILDVE
-133 SKLIKRKKLYGFD
+133 SKLIRRKKLYGFD
-146 AGKEHKFVLIKFK
+146 GGKEHKFILIKFK
-159 NIATMNKVKNMWF
+159 NVATMNKVKNMWF
-172 QMKKG
+172 QIKAG
-177 KQMLRRDGYYYSNT
+177 KQVLRRDGYTYFNT
-191 KTEIYEANIPP
+191 RTEIYESNIPP
-202 ILRFFHIHDISPSG
+202 ILRFFHVHDISPSG
-216 WIGFHSKHIKQVR
+216 WIGFQTKRAKQIH
-229 GGLKTTTCTYEYEIE
+229 GGVGIQTTTCKYEYELASRDI
-244 SKYIVPLNSK
+244 IPLNTK

-271 SHGDFPIPVK
+271 SHGDFPIPIK
-281 TYKKLATNMVD
+281 TYKKLATNIVD
-292 ICGAVLRNMDGVGE
+292 VCDAICRNTGAASG
-306 NRSDAN
+306 
-312 AEAVRYERIEKLL
+312 AEAMEHITPALMRQLVF
-325 KKIVYTAFDHE
+325 TAFGFGGANMHPDI
-336 KDPHAD
+336 
-342 VDRIYTKIKVGESR
+342 DRVYTKIKVSEQR
-356 LATLFGVWISY
+356 LATLFDVWITY
-367 HIPDIQ
+367 HIPDIKV
-373 SSENLQDLNT
+373 NDALKDINT
-383 IEKMFEKMSENANQG
+383 IEKMFEKISESNNAN
-398 DADGGDDAGDDDA
+398 AGDDDGDEDGDEA
-411 EGDDGDDG
+411 GDAVEEEYVDIEEIDADEACDNGDDDTRG
-419 NANDYEEDIVEVEA
+419 NNKEDKKA
-433 TEMDEGEDFQDG
+433 TDL
-445 ADDNDDDDEADK
+445 
-457 LMRVYAGNG
+457 LMAYAGAKPKA
-466 SAAPKKTSTPKS
+466 SAA
-478 APKTT
+478 T
-483 KKPKEQTPKEI
+483 KKSKKG
-494 PKETPVHLLL
+494 KDSETPVEPPRETVIHLL
-504 STSDKMDRETKINML
+504 TSPADKTDRETKINML
-519 NVSLQEIFPPV
+519 NISLQEIFPPV

-537 IGSTFLTYGNK
+537 IGSTFMTYGEK
-548 RPYLNHCIVLDTCD
+548 RPYLNHCIVVDTCD

-572 IQTCKTERE
+572 IETYKTERE

-586 TQIIQ
+586 TRLIQ

-601 NIFGFDYEFMFRRS
+601 NICGFDYEFMFRRS
-615 LENSCETEFLAL
+615 LENSCENDFLRL

-639 YKTGKIGIK
+639 YTTGKVCIK

-654 ASGQHDLRYIDMTG
+654 ASGQHDLHYIDMTG
-668 RLQVDLYNY
+668 RLQIDLYNY

-695 FIGDGVKKIEHLPSG
+695 FIGDGVKKLEHLPSG
-710 NTKVTTS
+710 NTRISSS

-727 IHFEES
+727 INFEES
-733 SHSTDMYKEGEKFKV
+733 SHSTDTYKDGAKFKV
-748 LNVNPEER
+748 LNLNLAEKT
-756 SFEIEGRE
+756 FEIEGHE
-764 MPDMTKSVRWGLAK
+764 QPDMKKSVRWGLAK

-789 TNEGPKERA
+789 TNEGPAERA

-814 MNKIDVLTGYIEM
+814 MNKIDVMTGYIEM
-827 SKICSVPISFLVL
+827 AKICSVPISFLVL

-864 LERSFGNESYEG
+864 IERSFGNESYEG

-913 SKVWTKEFDLA
+913 SKVWTREFDLV

-940 IYDNLSGYEY
+940 IYDNLPGYEY

-956 TYKWVPNSRGKAIKT
+956 TYKWVPNQRGRAIKT
-971 LNGKKI
+971 RNGTKI
-977 CRFAQPKDGVKA
+977 CRFAQPKDGIKA
-989 IMPDVLEELLAA
+989 IMPTVLEELLAA
-1001 RKATRKL
+1001 RKATRKM

-1066 KRVVEEVYGDAKV
+1066 KRIVEEVYGDAKV

-1107 RHTGQ
+1107 RSNAGQ
-1112 EINIIQID
+1112 MNIIKID
-1120 ELAKRYGDENG
+1120 ELAELYGDKNG

-1140 EGKEYCEMIPSMN
+1140 EGKEYCEMNTSMN
-1153 IETWS
+1153 VETWS
-1158 DKGWTKLH
+1158 DKGWTKLN

-1206 PKDVVCGTSLLH
+1206 PKDVVKNKTELLH
-1218 NKLPT
+1218 FQHDICKHPDNVRINLSAKVV
-1223 KNDTHCVS
+1223 VS
-1231 NITIQEAQVMGFFF
+1231 SSQ
-1245 GDGSCGMYN
+1245 YN
-1254 CTSGKKKSWA
+1254 AA
-1264 LNNASLDMVDK
+1264 LKWDELSKFYGHTLSLDYNIEDEISN
-1275 YVTLCSMSYP
+1275 YVIKVS
-1285 NFKWKYLD
+1285 
-1293 TLESSGVYKIV
+1293 
-1304 PTSNKY
+1304 
-1310 GEIARFVEKYRKLMY
+1310 
-1325 NNKSKVIPNEIL
+1325 KSQIQ
-1337 FNTEEIRM
+1337 
-1345 AFWKGMYDAD
+1345 
-1355 GDKNINGCIRIDQK
+1355 NIN
-1369 NQISAS
+1369 NN
-1375 HICWLA
+1375 L
-1381 QSLGWNTSLNIRND
+1381 
-1395 KENIYRVTMT
+1395 
-1405 KLKQRK
+1405 
-1411 PETEV
+1411 V

-1424 PENEFV
+1424 PSEEFV
-1430 YDLTTENHHFAAGV
+1430 YDLTTENHHFAAGI

-1463 PDGTPIRGK
+1463 SDGTPIRGK

-1484 VGHLATQFLKQPH
+1484 VGHLATKFLKSPH

-1563 ETAIQFLRSS
+1563 ETAITFLKSS

-1583 IDKLII
+1583 MDKLII
-1589 SKSLRSGYKNPAQI
+1589 TKSLRSGYKNPAQI

-1617 GNKPN
+1617 GNKPSI
-1622 VGDRIPFVY
+1622 GDRIPFVY

-1642 ERIEHPDYIMA
+1642 ERIEHPDYILA

-1667 IMKPLQQVFALVLEN
+1667 IMKPIQQVFALVLEN
-1682 IPSYKRH
+1682 IPSYKRQ
-1689 VPALRRSIETWN
+1689 VPALKRSMEAWT
-1701 DKLLDGEDEEKIK
+1701 DKLLDGEDEEKVK

-1727 ILFDDYL
+1727 ILFDEYL
-1734 IEIDNA
+1734 IEIDN
-1740 SKKNQSIMNFF
+1740 STKGNQNIMSFF
-1751 KKNKNS
+1751 KKKT

>member
-1 MSEKTQTTTITTTKL
+1 MAQIAKTKKTVVK
-16 PDIDTSFRLFD
+16 SFKLFD
-27 FNIFDE
+27 FNSYD
-33 KREENNHDGDDG
+33 DVAQGDDSDSG
-45 DDGDDGNDGDYG
+45 SDADGKRNN
-57 DGIAEKKYKKD
+57 YKDNKT
-68 EKFTTIQMFGLNEK
+68 FVIQMFGVNER
-82 GETCA
+82 GETCC
-87 IFVRDYSPFFYIK
+87 IYVNDYKPFFFVK
-100 VGDEWTIP
+100 VGDNWSEFDKRQFIDDLKTKVGARFQESI
-108 QKSAFVSHLKDK
+108 VSSQLVE
-120 LGKYYQDSILDFE
+120 YN
-133 SKLIKRKKLYGFD
+133 KLYGFS
-146 AGKEHKFVLIKFK
+146 GGRKHKFIKLVFQ
-159 NIATMNKVKNMWF
+159 NSAAMNKYKNLWF
-172 QMKKG
+172 AYDNSQGDNQRKRTNLIFKHM
-177 KQMLRRDGYYYSNT
+177 QIEL
-191 KTEIYEANIPP
+191 YESNIPP
-202 ILRFFHIHDISPSG
+202 LLRYFHINNISPSG
-216 WIGFHSKHIKQVR
+216 WISFKLNRAIK
-229 GGLKTTTCTYEYEIE
+229 LPSKTTTCNFEYIL
-244 SKYIVPLNSK
+244 SVDDLIPLPEK
-254 ETIVPYKI
+254 ETMVPYKI

-271 SHGDFPIPVK
+271 SHGDFPVPIK
-281 TYKKLATNMVD
+281 TYKRFATNLVDVFIKQSAFLDEDKSKVLLRRCILTAFGYDKFDDIDLVYPKSPMQKDAILKRVD
-292 ICGAVLRNMDGVGE
+292 ILYN
-306 NRSDAN
+306 
-312 AEAVRYERIEKLL
+312 K
-325 KKIVYTAFDHE
+325 
-336 KDPHAD
+336 
-342 VDRIYTKIKVGESR
+342 
-356 LATLFGVWISY
+356 
-367 HIPDIQ
+367 
-373 SSENLQDLNT
+373 T
-383 IEKMFEKMSENANQG
+383 IESAKTIAEENN
-398 DADGGDDAGDDDA
+398 
-411 EGDDGDDG
+411 
-419 NANDYEEDIVEVEA
+419 
-433 TEMDEGEDFQDG
+433 
-445 ADDNDDDDEADK
+445 
-457 LMRVYAGNG
+457 
-466 SAAPKKTSTPKS
+466 S
-478 APKTT
+478 
-483 KKPKEQTPKEI
+483 
-494 PKETPVHLLL
+494 HLLL
-504 STSDKMDRETKINML
+504 IDTMFEEMRENMQQQHSGGLDAENEENDDSGDDEEENRYYPKYTKKSKVDKKATILSILMGNLHDREEKIQLTNEVMTIL
-519 NVSLQEIFPPV
+519 FPQL

-537 IGSTFLTYGNK
+537 IGSTFLKYGEAE
-548 RPYLNHCIVLDTCD
+548 PYMNHCIALGTCD
-562 TLKDE
+562 QIDGAIIESVTNEKDLLMKWAE
-567 VANSE
+567 L
-572 IQTCKTERE
+572 IQK
-581 LLLAW
+581 
-586 TQIIQ
+586 
-591 RENPDIIIGY
+591 ENPDIMIGY

-615 LENSCETEFLAL
+615 LENSCENEFLAL

-710 NTKVTTS
+710 NTKVTSS
-717 NMMGLENGNY
+717 NLMGLENGNY

-756 SFEIEGRE
+756 SFEIEGHE

-798 IIAKYC
+798 VIAKYC

-814 MNKIDVLTGYIEM
+814 MNKIDVMTGYIEM

-864 LERSFGNESYEG
+864 IERSFGNESYEG

-933 KDPSGNY
+933 KDISGNY

-956 TYKWVPNSRGKAIKT
+956 AYKWVPNSRGKAVKT

-977 CRFAQPKDGVKA
+977 CRFAQPRDGVKA

-1066 KRVVEEVYGDAKV
+1066 KRIVEEVYGDAKV

-1107 RHTGQ
+1107 RENGQ
-1112 EINIIQID
+1112 QINIIQID

-1131 WVYSKEEGK
+1131 WVYSKEQGK

-1206 PKDVVCGTSLLH
+1206 PKDVVKNKTELLH
-1218 NKLPT
+1218 FEH
-1223 KNDTHCVS
+1223 DTYKHPE
-1231 NITIQEAQVMGFFF
+1231 NIRINV
-1245 GDGSCGMYN
+1245 
-1254 CTSGKKKSWA
+1254 GKKIIVPISQYNAA
-1264 LNNASLDMVDK
+1264 LKWDELNKFHGHTLSLDYTIENGLSNYIIKVAKNTEIDTRTNAS
-1275 YVTLCSMSYP
+1275 T
-1285 NFKWKYLD
+1285 
-1293 TLESSGVYKIV
+1293 
-1304 PTSNKY
+1304 
-1310 GEIARFVEKYRKLMY
+1310 
-1325 NNKSKVIPNEIL
+1325 NN
-1337 FNTEEIRM
+1337 
-1345 AFWKGMYDAD
+1345 
-1355 GDKNINGCIRIDQK
+1355 NI
-1369 NQISAS
+1369 
-1375 HICWLA
+1375 
-1381 QSLGWNTSLNIRND
+1381 
-1395 KENIYRVTMT
+1395 
-1405 KLKQRK
+1405 
-1411 PETEV
+1411 V
-1416 KKIHEISY
+1416 KKIHEIPY

-1463 PDGTPIRGK
+1463 PDGAPIRGK

-1484 VGHLATQFLKQPH
+1484 VGHLATRFLKQPH

-1563 ETAIQFLRSS
+1563 ETAIQFLKSS

-1583 IDKLII
+1583 MDKLII

-1603 AHKVLADRMGKRDP
+1603 AHKVLADRMGKRDQ
-1617 GNKPN
+1617 GNKPS

-1642 ERIEHPDYIMA
+1642 ERIEHPDYILA

-1689 VPALRRSIETWN
+1689 VPALQRSIESWN

-1727 ILFDDYL
+1727 ILFDEYL

-1751 KKNKNS
+1751 KKK

>member
-1 MSEKTQTTTITTTKL
+1 MSISSVVPKY
-16 PDIDTSFRLFD
+16 DTSFRLFD

-33 KREENNHDGDDG
+33 KRDNNDDADGEGDEGSDGDS
-45 DDGDDGNDGDYG
+45 
-57 DGIAEKKYKKD
+57 AKKYKKD

-87 IFVRDYSPFFYIK
+87 IFVRDYQPFFYIK
-100 VGDEWTIP
+100 VGDEWSIP
-108 QKSAFVSHLKDK
+108 QKSAFISHLKEK
-120 LGKYYQDSILDFE
+120 VGKFYHDSILDVE
-133 SKLIKRKKLYGFD
+133 SKLIRRKKLYGFD
-146 AGKEHKFVLIKFK
+146 GGKEHKFILIKFK
-159 NIATMNKVKNMWF
+159 NVATMNKVKNMWF
-172 QMKKG
+172 QIKAG
-177 KQMLRRDGYYYSNT
+177 KQVLRRDGYIYFNT

-202 ILRFFHIHDISPSG
+202 ILRFFHVHDISPSG
-216 WIGFHSKHIKQVR
+216 WIGFETKRAKQLH
-229 GGLKTTTCTYEYEIE
+229 GGRSIQSTTCKYEYELASRDI
-244 SKYIVPLNSK
+244 IPLNDK

-271 SHGDFPIPVK
+271 SHGDFPIPIK
-281 TYKKLATNMVD
+281 TYKKLATNIVD
-292 ICGAVLRNMDGVGE
+292 VCDAVCRNTGASSG
-306 NRSDAN
+306 
-312 AEAVRYERIEKLL
+312 AEAMEHITPALL
-325 KKIVYTAFDHE
+325 RQLVFTAFGYGAPAHPDI
-336 KDPHAD
+336 
-342 VDRIYTKIKVGESR
+342 DRIYTKIKVSEQR
-356 LATLFGVWISY
+356 LATLFDVWITY
-367 HIPDIQ
+367 HIPDIKV
-373 SSENLQDLNT
+373 NDALKDINT
-383 IEKMFEKMSENANQG
+383 IEKMFEKISESNNANAGEDDG
-398 DADGGDDAGDDDA
+398 DGDDAGDAVEEEYIDIEEIEEID
-411 EGDDGDDG
+411 EDGDICD
-419 NANDYEEDIVEVEA
+419 N
-433 TEMDEGEDFQDG
+433 
-445 ADDNDDDDEADK
+445 DNDDARGNNREDKEAADL
-457 LMRVYAGNG
+457 LMAYAGIKPK
-466 SAAPKKTSTPKS
+466 AAS
-478 APKTT
+478 APATTTT
-483 KKPKEQTPKEI
+483 KKSKKTKDSEQKEI
-494 PKETPVHLLL
+494 PKETVIHLL
-504 STSDKMDRETKINML
+504 TSSPDKMDRETKINML
-519 NVSLQEIFPPV
+519 NISLQEIFPPV

-537 IGSTFLTYGNK
+537 IGSTFMTYGEK
-548 RPYLNHCIVLDTCD
+548 RPYLNHCIVVDTCD

-572 IQTCKTERE
+572 IETYKTERE

-586 TQIIQ
+586 TRLIQ
-591 RENPDIIIGY
+591 HENPDIIIGY
-601 NIFGFDYEFMFRRS
+601 NICGFDYEFMFRRS
-615 LENSCETEFLAL
+615 LENSCENDFLRL

-639 YKTGKIGIK
+639 YTTGKVCIK

-654 ASGQHDLRYIDMTG
+654 ASGQHDLHYIDMTG
-668 RLQVDLYNY
+668 RLQIDLYNY

-682 NLTSYKLDYCAGY
+682 NLSSYKLDYCAGY
-695 FIGDGVKKIEHLPSG
+695 FIGDGVKKLEHLPNG
-710 NTKVTTS
+710 NTKIYSS
-717 NMMGLENGNY
+717 NLMGLENGNY
-727 IHFEES
+727 INFEES
-733 SHSTDMYKEGEKFKV
+733 SHSTDTYKDGAKFKV
-748 LNVNPEER
+748 LNVDLTER
-756 SFEIEGRE
+756 TFEIEGHE
-764 MPDMTKSVRWGLAK
+764 QPDMKKSVRWGLAK

-798 IIAKYC
+798 VIAKYC

-814 MNKIDVLTGYIEM
+814 MNKIDVMTGYIEM
-827 SKICSVPISFLVL
+827 AKICSVPISFLVL

-864 LERSFGNESYEG
+864 IERSFGNESYEG

-956 TYKWVPNSRGKAIKT
+956 TYKWVPNQRGRAIKT
-971 LNGKKI
+971 LNGTKI
-977 CRFAQPKDGVKA
+977 CRFAQPKDGIKA
-989 IMPDVLEELLAA
+989 IMPTVLEELLAA
-1001 RKATRKL
+1001 RKATRKM

-1066 KRVVEEVYGDAKV
+1066 KRIVEEVYGDAKV

-1094 YGDSVANYTPIYV
+1094 YGDSVANYTPIYIRV
-1107 RHTGQ
+1107 NAGQ
-1112 EINIIQID
+1112 MNIIKID
-1120 ELAKRYGDENG
+1120 ELAELYGDKNG
-1131 WVYSKEEGK
+1131 WVYSKDEGK
-1140 EGKEYCEMIPSMN
+1140 EGKEYCEMNTSMN
-1153 IETWS
+1153 VETWS
-1158 DKGWTKLH
+1158 DKGWTKLN

-1198 DINGNEIS
+1198 DIDGKEIS
-1206 PKDVVCGTSLLH
+1206 PKDIKCGTSLLH
-1218 NKLPT
+1218 NNLPT
-1223 KNDTHCVS
+1223 NIHTHCES
-1231 NITIQEAQVMGFFF
+1231 NITVEEAQVMGFFF
-1245 GDGSCGMYN
+1245 GDGSCGMYS
-1254 CTSGKKKSWA
+1254 CASGKKCSWA
-1264 LNNASLDMVDK
+1264 LNNASLDMIDN
-1275 YVTLCSMSYP
+1275 YVKLCSISYP
-1285 NFKWKYLD
+1285 NLNWKYLN
-1293 TLESSGVYKIV
+1293 TIESSGVYKIV
-1304 PTSNKY
+1304 PTSNKH
-1310 GEIARFVEKYRKLMY
+1310 GDISRFVEKYRKLMY

-1337 FNTEEIRM
+1337 FNTEEIRK

-1355 GDKNINGCIRIDQK
+1355 GDKDSNGYIRIDQK
-1369 NQISAS
+1369 NQISAAN
-1375 HICWLA
+1375 ICWLA
-1381 QSLGWNTSLNIRND
+1381 QSLGWKTSLNTRTD

-1405 KLKQRK
+1405 KLVQRK
-1411 PETEV
+1411 PATEV

-1424 PENEFV
+1424 PSEEFV
-1430 YDLTTENHHFAAGV
+1430 YDLTTENHHFAAGI

-1463 PDGTPIRGK
+1463 SDGTPIRGK

-1484 VGHLATQFLKQPH
+1484 VGHLATKFLKPPH

-1563 ETAIQFLRSS
+1563 ESAIKFLKSS

-1583 IDKLII
+1583 MDKLII
-1589 SKSLRSGYKNPAQI
+1589 TKSLRSGYKNPAQI

-1617 GNKPN
+1617 GNKPS

-1642 ERIEHPDYIMA
+1642 ERIEHPDYIVA

-1667 IMKPLQQVFALVLEN
+1667 IMKPIQQVFALVLEN
-1682 IPSYKRH
+1682 IPSYKRQ
-1689 VPALRRSIETWN
+1689 VPALKRSIEAWT
-1701 DKLLDGEDEEKIK
+1701 DKLIDGEDEEKVK
-1714 KKITDLRNKEVKK
+1714 KKITELRNKEVKK
-1727 ILFDDYL
+1727 ILFDEYL
-1734 IEIDNA
+1734 IEIDN
-1740 SKKNQSIMNFF
+1740 STKGNQNIMNFF
-1751 KKNKNS
+1751 KKKT